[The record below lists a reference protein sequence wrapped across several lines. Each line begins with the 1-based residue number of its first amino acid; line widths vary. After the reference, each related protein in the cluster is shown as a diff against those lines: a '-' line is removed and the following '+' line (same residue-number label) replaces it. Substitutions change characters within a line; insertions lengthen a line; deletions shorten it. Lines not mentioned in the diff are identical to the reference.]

1 MWPSNLGSNW
11 NLKVPL
17 SQNPLY
23 GHPIITHSLLC
34 PRGKKVLAFS
44 SNSTRLIPLIRTLSR
59 APSVSVLTGFDCIRC
74 FIYLFNYLSFIPS
87 FIFSLVEEEELRE
100 PYQINIKAKNEPAP
114 GSTSSLRH
122 PSPIRP
128 HPTMPRCQHL
138 IF

>member
-1 MWPSNLGSNW
+1 MAFESWIELEFKSTTESKPALRT
-11 NLKVPL
+11 PHHYAQFAL
-17 SQNPLY
+17 SP
-23 GHPIITHSLLC
+23 
-34 PRGKKVLAFS
+34 GKKVLAFS
-44 SNSTRLIPLIRTLSR
+44 PNSTRLIPLIRTLSR

-128 HPTMPRCQHL
+128 HPTMPRCEHL